1 MSGIFDDTN
10 RQAIPRCLDYST
22 ACSLGLLRIIKKQ
35 EQAQETEVLSSRTR
49 QEWQNSPSL
58 ATAVDLVAEALIVK
72 KFESGEAIKAAHY
85 ILREAPVSSRLIRE
99 LANHFLEQPSL
110 GKIEISPITQIHFG
124 REYVAPLRKSVRT
137 HPINP
142 IAWSD
147 LALSYA
153 TLGQVEKARLAMEV
167 ALSLGRSNRFI
178 LRSAARCFMHM
189 GEPDRAVTIL
199 NRSGLCPFDPWIVS
213 AEIAISES
221 VGLKSKS
228 IRNAKSLIK
237 DDNLSHFSR
246 SELAVGMGTMEMKN
260 GSASRAKMLMRQA
273 LRDPTENALAQVEW
287 MATRLRTDMTDFAQL
302 RDKVP
307 ASYEAQARYLY
318 YNKQFAESLKVSE
331 LWGRYQSLS
340 SLPIIFY
347 SYVASVCLDD
357 HAESIRIIESAMPAN
372 RNDPLITNNYA
383 CSLARCGEVAA
394 AEQALRK
401 VNLSVLSDRL
411 KLTFCATQGLILF
424 RTGDVEKGRKLYY
437 MAVRGFEQINELRS
451 AAIATYFWAIEE
463 KRIGSPQATSLVKDA
478 KSRVERFN
486 VFELDELAKK
496 L

>member
-1 MSGIFDDTN
+1 MSGTFDDAN

-22 ACSLGLLRIIKKQ
+22 SCALRLLRITKKQ
-35 EQAQETEVLSSRTR
+35 EKAQEPEVLSSRTR
-49 QEWQNSPSL
+49 QEWQNNPSL

-72 KFESGEAIKAAHY
+72 KFESDEAIEASHH
-85 ILREAPVSSRLIRE
+85 ILRKAPASSRLVRE
-99 LANHFLEQPSL
+99 LANHFLEQPCL
-110 GKIEISPITQIHFG
+110 GKIEISPTTQIDLG
-124 REYVAPLRKSVRT
+124 RECVAPLRKSVRAY
-137 HPINP
+137 PINP

-147 LALSYA
+147 LAVSYA
-153 TLGQVEKARLAMEV
+153 TLGQVKKARLAMEV
-167 ALSLGRSNRFI
+167 ALSLGGSNRFI

-199 NRSGLCPFDPWIVS
+199 NRSGLCPFDPWIAS

-221 VGLKSKS
+221 TGLKSKCIS
-228 IRNAKSLIK
+228 KAK
-237 DDNLSHFSR
+237 NLVQDENLTQFSR
-246 SELAVGMGTMEMKN
+246 SELTVGVGTMEIKN
-260 GSASRAKMLMRQA
+260 GSRRRAKALMRQA
-273 LRDPTENALAQVEW
+273 LLDPTENALAQAEW
-287 MATRLRTDMTDFAQL
+287 MAYQLGTDISDIPPLA
-302 RDKVP
+302 DKVP
-307 ASYEAQARYLY
+307 ASYEAQARHLY
-318 YNKQFAESLKVSE
+318 YNKQFADSLKVSE
-331 LWGRYQSLS
+331 MWGRFQPLS
-340 SLPIIFY
+340 SLPIIF
-347 SYVASVCLDD
+347 SSFIALVCLDD

-394 AEQALRK
+394 AKQALRK

-424 RTGDVEKGRKLYY
+424 RTGDIEKGRKLYS
-437 MAVRGFEQINELRS
+437 MAIWGFEQINDPRS

-463 KRIGSPQATSLVKDA
+463 KRISSPQATSLVKDA

-486 VFELDELAKK
+486 VFELEGLAKR